1 MKENQLINPDCDKN
15 LTQAECALKCTDCGT
30 DQTCLDYCETV
41 ICQYYCID
49 HSKSIMCWELGCDGC
64 SNNLPTFDHDEIP
77 FVGYHYSLMN
87 RDTCDNGSKDNYE
100 ECDDGNHLDGDGCSR
115 FCLVEHGYKCP
126 EVSGPCRCFKID
138 CGNGK
143 IDRGE
148 QCDDGNDVDDDYCNN
163 KCMINTLSQTFMFS
177 KLNKGQ

>member
-1 MKENQLINPDCDKN
+1 MCREPGCENDCSADLSSFN
-15 LTQAECALKCTDCGT
+15 H
-30 DQTCLDYCETV
+30 TV
-41 ICQYYCID
+41 ESYGNYD
-49 HSKSIMCWELGCDGC
+49 
-64 SNNLPTFDHDEIP
+64 
-77 FVGYHYSLMN
+77 YSLMYL
-87 RDTCDNGSKDNYE
+87 DTCGNNAFDSNEECEDANYE
-100 ECDDGNHLDGDGCSR
+100 DGDGCSR
-115 FCLVEHGYKCP
+115 FCKVEHGFKCP
-126 EVSGPCRCFKID
+126 KVKNPPCECFEID